1 MEKAVDIL
9 SIPYREFKAFFLVLI
24 RVSVIFQMLPF
35 FNARVIPTLA
45 KAGLAFVITI
55 ILFPVINT
63 KMVQFPSTI
72 IGMSQLIL
80 TEFII
85 GIILGL
91 MVLVFF
97 EGVRMM
103 GQMVGFQTG
112 FAITNIIDPQ
122 SGAQISILANLAY
135 LVAMIFFLLLNGH
148 YILLR
153 AVRESFDIIQV
164 GSLGLNFKM
173 FNKLIPIY
181 GDMFSIAVKIGAP
194 AIAALLFT
202 NLAFG
207 LIVKFIPQMNIM
219 IVAFPVQITIG
230 LIFFGVSL
238 QVLLKFVETYLR
250 DLGPMLLNTMHWFR
264 I

>member
-1 MEKAVDIL
+1 
-9 SIPYREFKAFFLVLI
+9 
-24 RVSVIFQMLPF
+24 
-35 FNARVIPTLA
+35 
-45 KAGLAFVITI
+45 
-55 ILFPVINT
+55 
-63 KMVQFPSTI
+63 
-72 IGMSQLIL
+72 
-80 TEFII
+80 
-85 GIILGL
+85 
-91 MVLVFF
+91 
-97 EGVRMM
+97 
-103 GQMVGFQTG
+103 
-112 FAITNIIDPQ
+112 
-122 SGAQISILANLAY
+122 
-135 LVAMIFFLLLNGH
+135 MIFFLLLNGH
-148 YILLR
+148 HILLR
-153 AVRESFDIIQV
+153 AVKDSFEIIQV

-238 QVLLKFVETYLR
+238 HVLLKFVETYLR
-250 DLGPMLLNTMHWFR
+250 DLGPMMLHTMHWFR

>member
-1 MEKAVDIL
+1 MDIL
-9 SIPYREFKAFFLVLI
+9 SVPYREFKAFYFILI
-24 RVSVIFQMLPF
+24 RVSIIFQMLPF
-35 FNARVIPTLA
+35 FNAKIIPALA

-63 KMVQFPSTI
+63 KMAEFPSTI
-72 IGMSQLIL
+72 FGMAQLIL

-91 MVLVFF
+91 LVLVFF
-97 EGVRMM
+97 EGIRMM

-122 SGAQISILANLAY
+122 SGNQISILANMAY

-148 YILLR
+148 HILLN
-153 AVRESFDIIQV
+153 AVKESFEVIPV
-164 GSLGLNFKM
+164 GSFGLNIEM
-173 FNKLIPIY
+173 INKIIPIY
-181 GDMFSIAVKIGAP
+181 GDMFAIAVKIGAP

-207 LIVKFIPQMNIM
+207 VIVKFIPQMNIM

-230 LIFFGVSL
+230 LLFFGVSL
-238 QVLLKFVETYLR
+238 NVLLNFMGTFIK
-250 DLGPMLLNTMHWFR
+250 DLGPMLINTMQWFR

>member
-9 SIPYREFKAFFLVLI
+9 SIPYKEFKTFFLILI
-24 RVSVIFQMLPF
+24 RVSIIFQMLPF
-35 FNARVIPTLA
+35 FNARVIPMLA
-45 KAGLAFVITI
+45 KAGMAFVITI

-63 KMVQFPSTI
+63 KMVEFPPTI
-72 IGMSQLIL
+72 FGMVQLIL
-80 TEFII
+80 SEFII
-85 GIILGL
+85 GMILGL
-91 MVLVFF
+91 LVLVFF
-97 EGVRMM
+97 EGIRMM

-122 SGAQISILANLAY
+122 SGAQISILANMAY
-135 LVAMIFFLLLNGH
+135 LVAMVFFLLLNGH
-148 YILLR
+148 HILLS
-153 AVRESFDIIQV
+153 AVRESFEIIHL
-164 GSLGLNFKM
+164 GSLGLNLKM
-173 FNKLIPIY
+173 FSKIIPIY
-181 GDMFSIAVKIGAP
+181 GDMFAIAVKIGAP

-230 LIFFGVSL
+230 LLFFGVSL
-238 QVLLKFVETYLR
+238 NVLLNFMETYLG
-250 DLGPMLLNTMHWFR
+250 DLGPMLVNTMRLFR

>member
-1 MEKAVDIL
+1 MDIL
-9 SIPYREFKAFFLVLI
+9 SMPYRELKAFFLILV
-24 RVSVIFQMLPF
+24 RVSIIFQMLPF
-35 FNARVIPTLA
+35 FNAKVIPVLA

-63 KMVQFPSTI
+63 KMIEFPSTI
-72 IGMSQLIL
+72 FGMVQLIL
-80 TEFII
+80 NEFII
-85 GIILGL
+85 GMILGL
-91 MVLVFF
+91 LVLIFF
-97 EGVRMM
+97 EGIRIM

-122 SGAQISILANLAY
+122 SGSQISILANMAY
-135 LVAMIFFLLLNGH
+135 LVAMIIFLLLNGH
-148 YILLR
+148 YILLN
-153 AVRESFDIIQV
+153 ALRESFEIIHV
-164 GSLGLNFKM
+164 GSLGLNFNM

-181 GDMFSIAVKIGAP
+181 GDMFAIAVKIGAP

-230 LIFFGVSL
+230 LLFFGVSL
-238 QVLLKFVETYLR
+238 GVLLKFMETYLT
-250 DLGPMLLNTMHWFR
+250 DLGPMLVNVMQWFR

>member
-1 MEKAVDIL
+1 MDIL
-9 SIPYREFKAFFLVLI
+9 SMPYRELKSFFLILV
-24 RVSVIFQMLPF
+24 RVSIIFQMLPF
-35 FNARVIPTLA
+35 FNSKVIPVLA

-63 KMVQFPSTI
+63 KMIEFPSTI
-72 IGMSQLIL
+72 FGMVQLIL
-80 TEFII
+80 NELII
-85 GIILGL
+85 GMILGL
-91 MVLVFF
+91 LVLIIF
-97 EGVRMM
+97 EGIRMM
-103 GQMVGFQTG
+103 GQTVGFQTG

-122 SGAQISILANLAY
+122 SGSQISILANMAY
-135 LVAMIFFLLLNGH
+135 LVAMIIFLLLNGH
-148 YILLR
+148 YILLN
-153 AVRESFDIIQV
+153 ALRESFEIIHV

-181 GDMFSIAVKIGAP
+181 GDMFGIAVKIGAP

-230 LIFFGVSL
+230 LLFFGVSL
-238 QVLLKFVETYLR
+238 SVLLKFMETYLK
-250 DLGPMLLNTMHWFR
+250 DLGPMLVNVMQLFR

>member
-1 MEKAVDIL
+1 MDIL

-24 RVSVIFQMLPF
+24 RVSIIFQMLPF
-35 FNARVIPTLA
+35 FNARVIPILA

-63 KMVQFPSTI
+63 KMVEFPSTI
-72 IGMSQLIL
+72 FGMAQLIL
-80 TEFII
+80 GEFII
-85 GIILGL
+85 GSILGL
-91 MVLVFF
+91 LVLVFF
-97 EGVRMM
+97 EGIRMM

-112 FAITNIIDPQ
+112 FAITNILDPQ

-148 YILLR
+148 HILLR
-153 AVRESFDIIQV
+153 ALRDSFEIIHV
-164 GSLGLNFKM
+164 GSLGLNVKM
-173 FNKLIPIY
+173 LNKIIPIY
-181 GDMFSIAVKIGAP
+181 GDMFGIAVKIGAP

-207 LIVKFIPQMNIM
+207 LIVKLIPQMNIM

-238 QVLLKFVETYLR
+238 EVLLKFMETYLK
-250 DLGPMLLNTMHWFR
+250 DLGPMLINTMQWFR